1 MRTTTALLI
10 ILLVNVPSR
19 AALAVCLNGRP
30 SVEQEYRQSGLVFVG
45 RVTAATAVAETK
57 SFYEGTRYTIQVDQ
71 VFRGQHRRTITVFSE
86 NSSGRFPMEI
96 GVAYLVFLSIRTGES
111 AMVDSC
117 GNSGPVSETAQSI
130 DTVKRLSRRTR

>member
-1 MRTTTALLI
+1 MRATTALLI
-10 ILLVNVPSR
+10 IVLVNVPSR
-19 AALAVCLNGRP
+19 AALAVCLNGHP

-57 SFYEGTRYTIQVDQ
+57 SFYEGTRYTIRVDE
-71 VFRGQHRRTITVFSE
+71 VFRGRRRRTITVFSE

-96 GVAYLVFLSIRTGES
+96 GVAYLVFLSSRTGEP

-117 GNSGPVSETAQSI
+117 GNSGPVSQSAHAI
-130 DTVKRLSRRTR
+130 DTVKQLSRRTR